1 MSILNRYTFGEKTTS
16 QIDSLT
22 GMVQG
27 DTVWNT
33 DHYIEEYYTGD
44 CWTNDQC
51 CIMVASAT
59 IDEGECVA
67 IDTSGE
73 AALMSTSNNEE
84 GIGVCVHGGVTND
97 TISVQMHGV
106 AKCLTS
112 STVVLG
118 QYATNSS
125 TAGAITDTTSAGTG
139 TIGRV
144 VEGGTSGT
152 LVRVLLSFIERA

>member
-1 MSILNRYTFGEKTTS
+1 MSILNRYTFGEKSTS
-16 QIDSLT
+16 DIDALT

-51 CIMVASAT
+51 CTMVASET
-59 IDEGECVA
+59 IDEGEIVA

-73 AALMSTSNNEE
+73 AELMSTGNNEQ
-84 GIGVCVHGGVTND
+84 GIGVCVHGGVATD

-106 AKCLTS
+106 ARCLAG
-112 STVVLG
+112 VNLVFG
-118 QYATNSS
+118 QYATADATPGETN
-125 TAGAITDTTSAGTG
+125 DTTSAGTG
-139 TIGRV
+139 TFGRIL
-144 VEGGTSGT
+144 ETGTTGQ
-152 LVRVLLSFIERA
+152 LCRVLLSFIERA